1 MQYLAYIVPV
11 IAGIAFSLSCQYCYQ
26 AVEIAKGRGENL
38 RLQQGVDAL
47 RAQIEG
53 GRQQIKAQQD
63 SFNRASAVSAKIG
76 PAVVIDVQA
85 AADKTN
91 NPRLRELLKKYG
103 AASGVGAQSASGKE
117 GAK

>member
-1 MQYLAYIVPV
+1 MPYLAYIVPV
-11 IAGIAFSLSCQYCYQ
+11 IAGIAFSLSIQYCYQ
-26 AVEIAKGRGENL
+26 AVEIAKGRAENL
-38 RLQQGVDAL
+38 RLQQGVDGL

-63 SFNRASAVSAKIG
+63 SINRSSAVSAKIG
-76 PAVVIDVQA
+76 PAVVIDVQS

-103 AASGVGAQSASGKE
+103 ATSVVGTPAASERE